1 MRTDE
6 EDKMYTSKL
15 SIETVYMGMH
25 DITAPVADAVKKGGA
40 VNGICHISMLHST
53 AGLMICAKSAVAQA
67 DIMREIEMAVP
78 TRVDFKHRETASDA
92 GGHVKT
98 AFAGSQIS
106 LPLQDGRLLLGEE
119 QAVVFAEFD
128 GPRPRNII
136 VTVYAD

>member
-1 MRTDE
+1 
-6 EDKMYTSKL
+6 MYTSKL

-25 DITAPVADAVKKGGA
+25 DVTNLVDGAVKESGA
-40 VNGICHISMLHST
+40 INGICHVSMLHST
-53 AGLMICAKSAVAQA
+53 AGLMICAKSADAQA
-67 DIMREIEMAVP
+67 DIMRDIEKAVP

-92 GGHVKT
+92 GGHIKT

-106 LPLQDGRLLLGEE
+106 LPVEDGRLLLGDE
-119 QAVVFAEFD
+119 QAIIFAEFD